1 METRHF
7 LNESDKDREMF
18 IRKFKI
24 KRYLFYLSKCVFAP
38 NNQVDQVCKTNQIKS
53 LIETNGGRCALVGF
67 RKTLQLHPRFFIL
80 PVHIGI
86 WVF

>member
-1 METRHF
+1 MQTRHF
-7 LNESDKDREMF
+7 LNESDKD
-18 IRKFKI
+18 IRPLKI
-24 KRYLFYLSKCVFAP
+24 KRHLFYYSKCAFAP
-38 NNQVDQVCKTNQIKS
+38 DNQVDQVCKTNQIKS
-53 LIETNGGRCALVGF
+53 LIETNGGRTECVLGGF